1 MLPSQITPQTLKHYR
16 RQIHEENEHI
26 QAARQAGRLLLDP
39 RSRQPLRALSNDS
52 INKTLRTLALVLD
65 EAEDGG
71 WVQRNVARG
80 RRAREPVERRRH
92 DPIEPDELISLL
104 EAATQLDSQRHRA
117 TTLARAAQVRR
128 LRDTEGLT

>member
-80 RRAREPVERRRH
+80 RRAASP
-92 DPIEPDELISLL
+92 SS
-104 EAATQLDSQRHRA
+104 AGA
-117 TTLARAAQVRR
+117 TTRSSPTNSSRSSRR
-128 LRDTEGLT
+128 QPS